1 MSASKGL
8 GKKIQQN
15 PRPSSASSSS
25 NDKELAALKKEL
37 EELKQHNE
45 VLRLKQELAR
55 AQDETARLS
64 SHIAS
69 KQAAS
74 SVEGQESLDDD
85 WTAYVG
91 GLPYA
96 ETEESIGSHFGNL
109 CGPVANIRLKGF
121 TDNQEKFCGIAF
133 VTFADRS
140 GLDACLAL
148 DGSTYGERTLK
159 VRRDREP
166 KRAPPV
172 RVGDSL
178 TVYAG
183 NMPYDATRQQVEQ
196 FFCDHGCQVASL
208 RYHTDQEDQKFRGF
222 CHVDFADEDSL
233 ETALKLAG
241 TDFKGRQLRI
251 MHSLTK
257 KSTTDKRGRGTDGD
271 AKSGKKKH
279 KSR

>member
-1 MSASKGL
+1 MSTPASKGN
-8 GKKIQQN
+8 GKKKQKK
-15 PRPSSASSSS
+15 PHSSSTPS
-25 NDKELAALKKEL
+25 NNENELAKLKEEL
-37 EELKQHNE
+37 EELKRHNE
-45 VLRLKQELAR
+45 VLRLKQELAI
-55 AQDETARLS
+55 AQDETAKLS

-74 SVEGQESLDDD
+74 PREGKECVDDD

-91 GLPYA
+91 GLPYS
-96 ETEESIGSHFGNL
+96 ETEESIGSYFGDV
-109 CGPVANIRLKGF
+109 CGPVAKIRLKGF

-140 GLDACLAL
+140 GLEACLAL

-159 VRRDREP
+159 VRRDRQP
-166 KRAPPV
+166 KRASPP

-196 FFCDHGCQVASL
+196 LFCDNGCQVASL
-208 RYHTDQEDQKFRGF
+208 RYHTDPENQRFRGF
-222 CHVDFADEDSL
+222 CHVDFADEESL
-233 ETALKLAG
+233 EAALHLAG

-257 KSTTDKRGRGTDGD
+257 KPTEKKGRSADDD
-271 AKSGKKKH
+271 AKSCKKQ